1 MGFYQSVRGVW
12 KSKSDEFRQINKER
26 LIEWRKEGSTVRV
39 SRPTRID
46 RARSLGYKPKS
57 GVVVVRQRVLR
68 GGRRRPDIKGG
79 RRSKHARQLKI
90 LDKSYQAVAETRAA
104 DKYPNMEVLNSYYL
118 AQDGLRYW
126 FEVILVDRESREV
139 AADKNLS
146 GVAKVKGRV
155 YRGLT
160 SAARK
165 SRGLGNKGKGAE
177 KVRPSRSAVNRRK
190 VKKSRKSYGFS

>member
-1 MGFYQSVRGVW
+1 MGFYQSVRGIW

-104 DKYPNMEVLNSYYL
+104 DRYPNMEVLNSYYL

-126 FEVILVDRESREV
+126 YEVILVDRESREV
-139 AADKNLS
+139 VADKNLS
-146 GVAKVKGRV
+146 SVAKSKGRV

-165 SRGLGNKGKGAE
+165 SRGLGNKGTGSE
-177 KVRPSRSAVNRRK
+177 KLRPSRSAVNRRK
-190 VKKSRKSYGFS
+190 VKKNRKSYGF